1 MTTILITGGTGLVGQ
16 LLESKLSQKNYK
28 VRILTRTP
36 KRKNEFSWDI
46 SKKYIDE
53 KALENLDFVIHLAG
67 AGIADKRWSPKRKQE
82 IIESRTTSTNLVQ
95 SYIKKHKIPL
105 RGFISA
111 SAIGY
116 YGAVTSETIFEET
129 DKAAD
134 DFLGKVCQLWEK
146 SVLEFN
152 KIEIP
157 TTILR
162 LGIVLSKKGG
172 ALEKMKTP
180 IVSPIATG
188 KQFIP
193 WIHIEDVVDL
203 FIYSLENNITGIY
216 NAVAPETQTSFS
228 FSKLIAKKTKPL
240 RF

>member
-95 SYIKKHKIPL
+95 SYIKKHKIP
-105 RGFISA
+105 RHNS
-111 SAIGY
+111 
-116 YGAVTSETIFEET
+116 
-129 DKAAD
+129 
-134 DFLGKVCQLWEK
+134 QLQ
-146 SVLEFN
+146 
-152 KIEIP
+152 
-157 TTILR
+157 
-162 LGIVLSKKGG
+162 
-172 ALEKMKTP
+172 
-180 IVSPIATG
+180 
-188 KQFIP
+188 KQ
-193 WIHIEDVVDL
+193 
-203 FIYSLENNITGIY
+203 
-216 NAVAPETQTSFS
+216 
-228 FSKLIAKKTKPL
+228 
-240 RF
+240 R